1 MRAIRLQQMKDYIFE
16 HDAVTFEDICAR
28 FDISINTA
36 RRDIAVLEKDGSIC
50 KVYGGVKPNKQTGL
64 TPYKDRYIAQLDQKL
79 AICRRAAEFIED
91 GDIIY
96 MDPGTTVHNILDYIR
111 DKQITVITAS
121 LSVILKAA
129 KMDNVRLYT
138 LSGTLNRESNSFED
152 IGAFTNLERFSITK
166 AFFACSGFSIEGGVM
181 LASTWEFEMK
191 NYVVKRNTNSFL
203 LIDNTKFSKT
213 AMMKFADA
221 DEMKN
226 IITCPPVDD
235 RYKEYFKEHGVNLYL
250 AVP

>member
-16 HDAVTFEDICAR
+16 HDAVTFDDICSK

-36 RRDIAVLEKDGSIC
+36 RRDIALLEKDGSIC
-50 KVYGGVKPNKQTGL
+50 KVYGGVKPNKETGL
-64 TPYKDRYIAQLDQKL
+64 KPFKDRYISQLDQKL
-79 AICRRAAEFIED
+79 AICKRAAEFIEN

-96 MDPGTTVHNILDYIR
+96 MDPGTTVHNILDFVH
-111 DKQITVITAS
+111 DKEITVITAS

-129 KMDNVRLYT
+129 NMENIRLYT

-166 AFFACSGFSIEGGVM
+166 SFFACSGISLTGGVM

-213 AMMKFADA
+213 AMMKFAEA
-221 DEMKN
+221 NEIKN

-235 RYKEYFKEHGVNLYL
+235 KYTKYFKENGVNLHL
-250 AVP
+250 VVP

>member
-16 HDAVTFEDICAR
+16 HDAVTFEDICAK

-36 RRDIAVLEKDGSIC
+36 RRDIAVLEKDGSIS
-50 KVYGGVKPNKQTGL
+50 KVYGGVKPNKETGL
-64 TPYKDRYIAQLDQKL
+64 TPYKDRYIAQLDQKI
-79 AICRRAAEFIED
+79 AICKKAAEYIED

-96 MDPGTTVHNILDYIR
+96 MDPGTTVHNILDFVR

-129 KMDNVRLYT
+129 NMDNIRLYT

-166 AFFACSGFSIEGGVM
+166 AFFACSGFTLTGGVM

-191 NYVVKRNTNSFL
+191 DYVVNRKTNSFL
-203 LIDNTKFSKT
+203 LMDNTKFNKT
-213 AMMKFADA
+213 AMLKFAEA
-221 DEMKN
+221 NEMKN
-226 IITCPPVDD
+226 IITCPPVDEK
-235 RYKEYFKEHGVNLYL
+235 YIKYFKQNGVNLQL
-250 AVP
+250 VVP